1 MENCLYLTKEST
13 KPKLYI
19 YIFGHF
25 ITFGLLFFM
34 HIRPTACF
42 FRHNSLN
49 SFEAHDPTVI
59 SRILLTLDFIG
70 TQSVRVFYLNFI

>member
-1 MENCLYLTKEST
+1 MIS
-13 KPKLYI
+13 PK
-19 YIFGHF
+19 H
-25 ITFGLLFFM
+25 ITNREIISKTLDRLKFTLLM

-59 SRILLTLDFIG
+59 SRILLTLDFIDIQHG
-70 TQSVRVFYLNFI
+70 V